1 MPTQRFLKLKEEK
14 KQVILDAAV
23 HEFSRVPY
31 SSANPLTRLSRKLTF
46 HGEAFIHILRI
57 RMI

>member
-23 HEFSRVPY
+23 HEFPGFPIHLH
-31 SSANPLTRLSRKLTF
+31 PLTRLSRKLTF